1 MLMSNL
7 KPGEKVRVIKIKGS
21 QLERRLY
28 ELGIIHGSD
37 IELVSLHPFK
47 GPLVLKVGNTTLALG
62 HDIAELIEVEEM

>member
-7 KPGEKVRVIKIKGS
+7 KPGKKVRVSKIKGS
-21 QLERRLY
+21 QIERRLY

-47 GPLVLKVGNTTLALG
+47 GPLVLRVGNTTLALG
-62 HDIAELIEVEEM
+62 RDIAELIEVEEM